1 MSQSVF
7 SAESAENMEAIEQQF
22 AVKAVKQMDTYWNL
36 LTAIPGSKLKLTNQ
50 DDKIYESFIK
60 HFPEFKEP
68 SKIAKIDEEEMKSK
82 SGKERWR
89 KFMKEFED
97 VADYNFG
104 TMLRTDASEE
114 YTQDGTIFA
123 VRMQFYA
130 VEIARNK
137 YGLND
142 WVCQKK

>member
-1 MSQSVF
+1 MSQNVF

-50 DDKIYESFIK
+50 DDKIYESFMK
-60 HFPEFKEP
+60 HFPEFKDP
-68 SKIAKIDEEEMKSK
+68 AKIAKIDEEEMKSK
-82 SGKERWR
+82 TGKERWR

-104 TMLRTDASEE
+104 TMLRTDAGQE
-114 YTQDGTIFA
+114 YTQEGTIFA

-142 WVCQKK
+142 WICQKK